1 MKRFGQI
8 FKSAGSLLYVKI
20 FIFVK
25 ISIHYMENTQTK
37 TQYLSPVCW
46 VIELAQEGIMQQTSY
61 HYEPGWD
68 D

>member
-1 MKRFGQI
+1 MW
-8 FKSAGSLLYVKI
+8 KI

-25 ISIHYMENTQTK
+25 ITIHYMENTQTK
-37 TQYLSPVCW
+37 TQYLLPVCW
-46 VIELAQEGIMQQTSY
+46 VIELAPEGIMQQTSY

>member
-1 MKRFGQI
+1 MW
-8 FKSAGSLLYVKI
+8 KI